1 MNAISAKN
9 VGILAAMTMT
19 EVGPASYVK
28 AFFNLVLFLLENGTK
43 GSKYPW
49 VVENFIAGL

>member
-19 EVGPASYVK
+19 EVGPTSDVK

-43 GSKYPW
+43 Y
-49 VVENFIAGL
+49 